1 MSDTID
7 KKHSK
12 DCIIQTASRLF
23 AKLGLDKCSTREIAK
38 DSDSNISLISYY
50 FGGKEGLY
58 KEVMRE
64 HALEVK
70 KNVQG
75 MVEEID
81 TQPITKEMFVKNI
94 TFMIDHMIQT
104 HNKNPEVFKIFARE
118 KLAGFPHSRE
128 IHAEIFY
135 PLITQFF
142 KLFKSG
148 QAQGFVKKDVHPA
161 LFFISLS
168 EAIWG
173 FYMLMECDTPLVGDC
188 KDLLANPEL
197 LRDQFMNIYLKGV
210 LE

>member
-1 MSDTID
+1 M
-7 KKHSK
+7 
-12 DCIIQTASRLF
+12 QTASRLF

-81 TQPITKEMFVKNI
+81 TQPITKELFIKNI

-104 HNKNPEVFKIFARE
+104 YNKNPEISKIFARE

-148 QAQGFVKKDVHPA
+148 QAQGFVKKDIHPA

-173 FYMLMECDTPLVGDC
+173 FYILMECETPLVGDC
-188 KDLLANPEL
+188 QDLLDSPQK

>member
-1 MSDTID
+1 M
-7 KKHSK
+7 HA
-12 DCIIQTASRLF
+12 ASRLF

-38 DSDSNISLISYY
+38 VSDSNISLISYY

-64 HALEVK
+64 YALGVK
-70 KNVQG
+70 MNVQG
-75 MVEEID
+75 MANEID
-81 TQPITKEMFVKNI
+81 TQPITKELFIKDI

-104 HNKNPEVFKIFARE
+104 QIKNPEVSKIFARE

-135 PLITQFF
+135 PLITRFF
-142 KLFKSG
+142 KLFESG

-161 LFFISLS
+161 LFFITLS
-168 EAIWG
+168 EAICG
-173 FYMLMECDTPLVGDC
+173 FYMLMECETPLVKDC
-188 KDLLANPEL
+188 QDLLDNPDR
-197 LRDQFMNIYLKGV
+197 LRDQFMNIYLNGV